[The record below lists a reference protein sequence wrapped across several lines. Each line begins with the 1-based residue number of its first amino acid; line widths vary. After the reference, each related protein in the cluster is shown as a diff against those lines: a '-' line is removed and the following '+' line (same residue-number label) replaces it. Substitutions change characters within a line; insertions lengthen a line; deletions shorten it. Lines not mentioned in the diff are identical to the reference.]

1 MAKRLAVGA
10 AVVVVLAIV
19 VAGLLWWRS
28 MPDGELDRAASL
40 APTDAERLTWT
51 DWSGI
56 REEVGSDV
64 GSDASAADL
73 RRFLDQAF
81 EEDLSS
87 TSALVTSAETLQA
100 EFGFSPATL
109 EWELFSQSAR
119 GAALLLRLPESAD
132 LEELRDGFED
142 LGYERPEDDDG
153 VWRGG
158 ADLLPTISPEL
169 TPELQFLAVSDDDRL
184 VLASDTADYLA
195 DVVEGLGD
203 GAPDELDV
211 VLEAAGEAP
220 LTAVAY
226 DGPYTCAELAMSQA
240 DAPDRRQAE
249 ALLSKAGEVSPVTG
263 FLLAEQAGGDLRLAM
278 GFETEDQAR
287 ANADARAALLA
298 GPAPGQGG
306 DFGDR
311 FEVGD
316 VVAEGTIVRADL
328 APVEGEYVLS
338 DLSAGPVLFATC

>member
-1 MAKRLAVGA
+1 MAKRWAVGT
-10 AVVVVLAIV
+10 AVVVVLALV
-19 VAGLLWWRS
+19 VAAVLWWRS

-40 APTDAERLTWT
+40 APSDAERLTWT
-51 DWSGI
+51 DWGGI
-56 REEVGSDV
+56 REELGSDV

-73 RRFLDQAF
+73 REFLDAAF

-87 TSALVTSAETLQA
+87 TSALVTSAESLQA

-119 GAALLLRLPESAD
+119 GAALLMRLPESVD
-132 LEELRDGFED
+132 LGALRDGFQE
-142 LGYERPEDDDG
+142 LGYERPEEDDG

-158 ADLLPTISPEL
+158 ADLLPRISPGL

-195 DVVEGLGD
+195 DVVEGLGE
-203 GAPDELDV
+203 GVPDEIDV
-211 VLEAAGEAP
+211 VLGAAGEAP

-226 DGPYTCAELAMSQA
+226 DGSYTCSELAMSQA

-249 ALLSKAGEVSPVTG
+249 ALLAEAGEVSPVTG
-263 FLLAEQAGGDLRLAM
+263 FLLAEQAGGDVRVAM

-287 ANADARAALLA
+287 TNADTRAALLA

-316 VVAEGTIVRADL
+316 VVADGTVVRADL
-328 APVEGEYVLS
+328 APVTGEYVLS